1 MNQNKRQNVDQSND
15 PKTTKVA
22 RKSTVVAIEPVEQ
35 ASEDQLTEDVGETS
49 VEPEVILIEQDPS
62 NKWKLSKGEYFI
74 KSIPAGA
81 TDTLSM
87 TNKRCGI
94 IHKRTVDKRGAIVM
108 SSLPFLRV
116 SPDNWAEIGLAAQ
129 RMQVFYTDEYNQDD
143 YRSDRC
149 VLKLD

>member
-62 NKWKLSKGEYFI
+62 NKWKLSKGE
-74 KSIPAGA
+74 
-81 TDTLSM
+81 
-87 TNKRCGI
+87 
-94 IHKRTVDKRGAIVM
+94 
-108 SSLPFLRV
+108 
-116 SPDNWAEIGLAAQ
+116 
-129 RMQVFYTDEYNQDD
+129 
-143 YRSDRC
+143 
-149 VLKLD
+149 